1 MQRAWRTL
9 GVSHRVGPDNRT
21 LKREGYGVAN
31 KSLNN
36 FAARLGIIG
45 ELLGFLWQRRL
56 WWLIP
61 MVVVIVVFGVLLIF
75 AQGSA
80 VAPFIYTLF

>member
-1 MQRAWRTL
+1 MAEKAS
-9 GVSHRVGPDNRT
+9 GG
-21 LKREGYGVAN
+21 GVAN
-31 KSLNN
+31 
-36 FAARLGIIG
+36 RLGIVG
-45 ELLGFLWQRRL
+45 ELLVFLWQRKM

-61 MVVVIVVFGVLLIF
+61 MILVIVLFGVLLIF